1 MAAATIRLVVVDDQP
16 VIRSGLAHELSL
28 NADFLVVAQAHDAAS
43 AIAAWRKQHPD
54 VCLLNA
60 TTALLEG
67 IEMTRQVVEA
77 FPGARVLMLTSSS
90 DPADIGLAMRAGAI
104 GCLTKSIGH
113 EELAEAIR
121 GASRG
126 ERSTAVLPAASARLT
141 SGPLS
146 PRKLEVLALIR
157 QGYSN
162 EEIAARLGVGERT
175 IRFHYHGHPRHPP
188 RRRQG
193 AGRGHRFRTRPFENV
208 FQEWPRMIRCPAFR
222 LAPAALSWRARW

>member
-1 MAAATIRLVVVDDQP
+1 MALKSALPVPGMAAATIRLVVVDDQP

-43 AIAAWRKQHPD
+43 AIAAWRKQRPD

-60 TTALLEG
+60 TTAWLEG

-90 DPADIGLAMRAGAI
+90 DPADIGLAVRAGAM

-126 ERSTAVLPAASARLT
+126 ERSTPVLLAASVRLA

-146 PRKLEVLALIR
+146 PRKLEVLGLIR
-157 QGYSN
+157 QGCSN

-175 IRFHYHGHPRHPP
+175 IRFHITEILAILHAADRAQAVAIGFERGLLKLSSQHG
-188 RRRQG
+188 G
-193 AGRGHRFRTRPFENV
+193 A
-208 FQEWPRMIRCPAFR
+208 
-222 LAPAALSWRARW
+222 